1 MFQLPQRYLPILLGW
16 PLAVLGAWMLARSVL
31 VPGDWA
37 VLNSQG
43 ALWEVAF
50 NDTNIG
56 VMVVLLY
63 LLGMISG
70 AIMVAAG
77 SLSVLR
83 HPLAPRAT
91 AWAIWSGY
99 AALSLYLLIL
109 LSVTTVIEESKL
121 LPSYDVLARF
131 YMRVDHGWWPLVI
144 ATGLGFLHLQ
154 WSRRTVLDL
163 FRPMPPGATL
173 GDRVVENLRSHGDDP
188 DMRRSFYG
196 SIFVHLWV
204 LIIFPWLMSLQG
216 CVENVK
222 MPRGRGEATTIVQM
236 EIKKQ
241 QKKKE
246 KQKKYVVAKDAP
258 IIFDLPT
265 LEDSK
270 VEELVDA
277 SSQAIYQPGIK
288 GGAKKGAKKGKTG
301 KRGSGGPGEG
311 GWPNGFP
318 DGQFEFYRVQY
329 NGADWDDGMSAQRG
343 NADVNFL
350 NYMKERVPFPVAKVG
365 KSTHMGQLTAY
376 RKGMAPPF
384 VFMTGA
390 SGINVSAAEV
400 KAMREYLLGGGMLVA
415 DCGGAAWAR
424 SFQSFIQR
432 VFPDYAYVTIS
443 KDDPLFQDPNGLGE
457 EGPAPLWR
465 HGGTD
470 FKGVKAKNGRWMVFF
485 HPGDMN
491 DAWKDGHNGTAEH
504 LWENAFMVGD
514 NVTYYAVTHYL
525 EETAKDQ
532 KR

>member
-37 VLNSQG
+37 VINSQG
-43 ALWEVAF
+43 ALWELAF

-56 VMVVLLY
+56 VMVVMLY
-63 LLGMISG
+63 LLGLVAG
-70 AIMVAAG
+70 AIMVIAG
-77 SLSVLR
+77 MLSVLR
-83 HPLAPRAT
+83 HGLAPRAT
-91 AWAIWSGY
+91 AWALWSGY
-99 AALSLYLLIL
+99 AALSLYLLML
-109 LSVTTVIEESKL
+109 LAVTTGIEEFKL

-131 YMRVDHGWWPLVI
+131 YMRVEHGWWPLVI

-163 FRPMPPGATL
+163 FRPMPPGETL

-277 SSQAIYQPGIK
+277 QSQAIYQPGIK
-288 GGAKKGAKKGKTG
+288 GGAKKAPKKGRSASEALEDPAKAAGPMDSPTASSNSIASSTMALTG
-301 KRGSGGPGEG
+301 
-311 GWPNGFP
+311 
-318 DGQFEFYRVQY
+318 
-329 NGADWDDGMSAQRG
+329 
-343 NADVNFL
+343 
-350 NYMKERVPFPVAKVG
+350 
-365 KSTHMGQLTAY
+365 TTAC
-376 RKGMAPPF
+376 RP
-384 VFMTGA
+384 
-390 SGINVSAAEV
+390 SAA
-400 KAMREYLLGGGMLVA
+400 MLM
-415 DCGGAAWAR
+415 
-424 SFQSFIQR
+424 STSSI
-432 VFPDYAYVTIS
+432 T
-443 KDDPLFQDPNGLGE
+443 
-457 EGPAPLWR
+457 
-465 HGGTD
+465 
-470 FKGVKAKNGRWMVFF
+470 
-485 HPGDMN
+485 
-491 DAWKDGHNGTAEH
+491 
-504 LWENAFMVGD
+504 
-514 NVTYYAVTHYL
+514 
-525 EETAKDQ
+525 
-532 KR
+532 